1 LHADDPIRLQG
12 HLLGSRRCWAFD
24 SGGPEG
30 PDHLVERGLTSL
42 PWLNQ
47 QSSVR
52 SLAHDRATRHGPLMT
67 TLRVELDAAIAAVR
81 QASTLCAAA
90 QGRLVAGD
98 TLTKTDDSPV
108 TVADFAAQA
117 VVCAELADALG
128 AVTMI
133 GEEDADDLRDPAQR
147 TLLDGVTELV
157 RGQRSDASPE
167 EVLGWISTG
176 STADRAASSGR
187 YWTLDPIDGTKGF
200 VRGDQYAVAL
210 GLIDDGEVILGVLG
224 CPNLPNPDGTRGA
237 IFAAIDGECRALYGD
252 AAMSVDVQVASPA
265 TLADAKFCESVESG
279 HSDQS
284 QSQQI
289 ADLLGIT
296 SEPFRIDS
304 QCKYGAVAR
313 GDASIYLRLPTRAD
327 YREKI
332 WDHAAGKFV
341 VEQAGG
347 RVTDVTGAPL
357 DFSHGAR
364 LENNS
369 GVVATSGAIHDDVI
383 AAVRSVL
390 AI

>member
-1 LHADDPIRLQG
+1 MSA
-12 HLLGSRRCWAFD
+12 
-24 SGGPEG
+24 
-30 PDHLVERGLTSL
+30 
-42 PWLNQ
+42 
-47 QSSVR
+47 SS
-52 SLAHDRATRHGPLMT
+52 S
-67 TLRVELDAAIAAVR
+67 ELDAAVVAVR
-81 QASTLCAAA
+81 QASALCAAA
-90 QGRLVAGD
+90 QGRLAAGD
-98 TLTKTDDSPV
+98 TLTKSDASPV

-128 AVTMI
+128 DVVMI
-133 GEEDADDLRDPAQR
+133 GEEDADDLRADSAR
-147 TLLDGVTELV
+147 DLLSGVTDLV
-157 RGQRSDASPE
+157 RGQRADVATD
-167 EVLGWISTG
+167 EVLAWIAMGAS
-176 STADRAASSGR
+176 ADRAASSGR

-200 VRGDQYAVAL
+200 LRGDQYAVAL
-210 GLIDDGEVILGVLG
+210 GLIDDGEVVLGVLG
-224 CPNLPNPDGTRGA
+224 CPNLPNPDGTIGA
-237 IFAAIDGECRALYGD
+237 VFAAVDGSCQAFYGGATEPVEVAV
-252 AAMSVDVQVASPA
+252 AAPA
-265 TLADAKFCESVESG
+265 TLGEARFCESVESG

-289 ADLLGIT
+289 AELLGMT
-296 SEPFRIDS
+296 ADPFRIDS

-364 LENNS
+364 LEQNS

-383 AAVRSVL
+383 SAVRSVL
-390 AI
+390 NI